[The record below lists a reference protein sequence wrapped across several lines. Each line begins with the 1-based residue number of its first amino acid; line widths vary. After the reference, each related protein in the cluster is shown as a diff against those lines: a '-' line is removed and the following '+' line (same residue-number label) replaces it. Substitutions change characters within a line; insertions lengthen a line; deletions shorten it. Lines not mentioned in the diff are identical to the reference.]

1 MSLRVAILATGDEL
15 VTGASIDT
23 NSAAIARAS
32 IELGYEPARFVVLGD
47 DEDGLVRAL
56 LELAPEHAA
65 IVVTGGLG
73 PTLDDVTRHAFAR
86 AAGVALEIDEREL
99 AHLKEL
105 FASRKREFA
114 ASNERQAL
122 FPRGARVLP
131 NPNGT
136 ACGFELAIG
145 GTSAF
150 ALPGPPR
157 EMLPMLKDHV
167 LPVLE
172 ARRGTNQAF
181 ARASLYLFG
190 LPESAFAD
198 ACGPW
203 MARGA
208 NPLVGVTAKGG
219 VLSVMV
225 RASGPDAERARA
237 ACDAKA
243 AELRER
249 FAAWLVSEAEPD
261 LAFVLGRECLARG
274 VKVTVAESCTG
285 GLAAMRL
292 TRLPGVSA
300 VFERGW
306 VTYANEAKEAELGV
320 PRELLVAHGAV
331 SAQVAEAMALG
342 AARRAGARLSIAIT
356 GIAGPDGGTPE
367 KPVGTVWFA
376 VALDGVVRSE
386 ERRFVVRERDLVRE
400 FAANTAFD
408 LARRRLAEG
417 PR

>member
-1 MSLRVAILATGDEL
+1 MSPRVAILATGDEL
-15 VTGASIDT
+15 VTGASVDT
-23 NSAAIARAS
+23 NSAAIARAL

-47 DEDGLVRAL
+47 DEDGLVHAL
-56 LELAPEHAA
+56 LELAKEHAA
-65 IVVTGGLG
+65 LVVTGGLG

-86 AAGVALEIDEREL
+86 AAGVALELDLGEL

-145 GTSAF
+145 GASAF

-157 EMLPMLKDHV
+157 EMLPMLRDHV
-167 LPVLE
+167 LPAL
-172 ARRGTNQAF
+172 AQRRGTSTAF

-225 RASGPDAERARA
+225 RASGPDVASARA
-237 ACDAKA
+237 ACDAQA
-243 AELRER
+243 ALLRER
-249 FAAWLVSEAEPD
+249 FAAWLVSESEPD
-261 LAFVLGRECLARG
+261 LAFVVGRECLARG
-274 VKVTVAESCTG
+274 ITITLAESCTG

-292 TRLPGVSA
+292 TRLAGVSA
-300 VFERGW
+300 VFERSW
-306 VTYANEAKEAELGV
+306 VTYANEAKEIELGV
-320 PRELLVAHGAV
+320 PRELLAAHGAV
-331 SAQVAEAMALG
+331 SAQVAHAMAQG
-342 AARRAGARLSIAIT
+342 AAARSGARLAISIT

-367 KPVGTVWFA
+367 KPVGTVWFG
-376 VALDGVVRSE
+376 VALDGVVTTE

-400 FAANTAFD
+400 FAANAAFD
-408 LARRRLAEG
+408 LARRRLGEG

>member
-1 MSLRVAILATGDEL
+1 MSARVAILATGDEL
-15 VTGASIDT
+15 VTGASVDT
-23 NSAAIARAS
+23 NSAAIARAL

-47 DEDGLVRAL
+47 DEDGLVHAL
-56 LELAPEHAA
+56 LELAKEHAA
-65 IVVTGGLG
+65 LVVTGGLG

-86 AAGVALEIDEREL
+86 AAGVALELDLGEL

-157 EMLPMLKDHV
+157 EMLPMLRDHV
-167 LPVLE
+167 LPAL
-172 ARRGTNQAF
+172 ARRRGTSTVF

-225 RASGPDAERARA
+225 RASGPDVASARTT
-237 ACDAKA
+237 CDAQA
-243 AELRER
+243 ALLRER
-249 FAAWLVSEAEPD
+249 FAARLVSESEPD
-261 LAFVLGRECLARG
+261 LAFVVGRECLARG
-274 VKVTVAESCTG
+274 ITITLAESCTG

-292 TRLPGVSA
+292 TRLAGVSA
-300 VFERGW
+300 VFERSW
-306 VTYANEAKEAELGV
+306 VTYANEAKEVELGV
-320 PRELLVAHGAV
+320 PRELLAAHGAV
-331 SAQVAEAMALG
+331 SAQVAHAMAQG
-342 AARRAGARLSIAIT
+342 AATRSGARLAISIT

-367 KPVGTVWFA
+367 KPVGTVWFG
-376 VALDGVVRSE
+376 VSLDGVVTTE

-400 FAANTAFD
+400 FAANAAFD

>member
-1 MSLRVAILATGDEL
+1 MTRRVAILATGDEL
-15 VTGASIDT
+15 VTGTSIDT
-23 NSAAIARAS
+23 NSATIARALLE
-32 IELGYEPARFVVLGD
+32 IGHEPARFVVLGD
-47 DEDGLVRAL
+47 DEDGLVHAL
-56 LELAPEHAA
+56 LELARDHAA
-65 IVVTGGLG
+65 LVVTGGLG

-86 AAGVALEIDEREL
+86 AAGVELELDPALL
-99 AHLKEL
+99 AQLKEL

-122 FPRGARVLP
+122 VPRGARVLP

-145 GTSAF
+145 AARAF

-157 EMLPMLKDHV
+157 EMLPMLRDHV
-167 LPVLE
+167 LPALE
-172 ARRGTNQAF
+172 ARTGASTSF
-181 ARASLYLFG
+181 ARAGLYLFG
-190 LPESAFAD
+190 LSESAFAD

-219 VLSVMV
+219 VLTVMV
-225 RASGPDAERARA
+225 RASGPDAASARA

-249 FAAWLVSEAEPD
+249 FAAWLVSESEPD
-261 LAFVLGRECLARG
+261 LAYVLGRECLARG
-274 VKVTVAESCTG
+274 VKVTLAESCTG

-292 TRLPGVSA
+292 TRLRGVSA
-300 VFERGW
+300 VFERSW
-306 VTYANEAKEAELGV
+306 VTYANAAKEAELGV
-320 PRELLVAHGAV
+320 PRELLAAHGAV

-342 AARRAGARLSIAIT
+342 AARRAGAALSIAIT
-356 GIAGPDGGTPE
+356 GVAGPDGGTPE

-408 LARRRLAEG
+408 LARRRLAESA
-417 PR
+417 R